1 MSFFC
6 RRAFVLSRFRHALV
20 PLTLLAGTVPQGAQA
35 QIYVGEVDGAVLLSN
50 FSTAAASQTLVDA
63 PEEIAPVRPAH
74 PGPPGAA
81 SSEATAGAS
90 NPNPRGAPP
99 LPPALKPMFER
110 IGREHA
116 LPSALLAAVAA
127 AESGFDGR
135 AQSNKGAQGLM
146 QLMPGTA
153 RQHGVRQI
161 WSLED
166 NLRGGAAHLRGLLRR
181 FSGDITLALAAY
193 NAGEQA
199 VLRAGMRVP
208 DFEETQRYVP
218 KVLAWQRD
226 YARRN

>member
-1 MSFFC
+1 M
-6 RRAFVLSRFRHALV
+6 LALWAGG
-20 PLTLLAGTVPQGAQA
+20 AGTQNAQA
-35 QIYVGEVDGAVLLSN
+35 QIYVGEADGAVLLSN
-50 FSTAAASQTLVDA
+50 FATPAASQTLVAA
-63 PEEIAPVRPAH
+63 PEEITPLRPAQTRQ
-74 PGPPGAA
+74 PGTASAGPVAAA
-81 SSEATAGAS
+81 SSTIHTPQRS
-90 NPNPRGAPP
+90 APP
-99 LPPALKPMFER
+99 LPAALKPMFDR

-127 AESGFDGR
+127 AESGFDAR
-135 AQSNKGAQGLM
+135 ALSNKGAQGLM

-153 RQHGVRQI
+153 RQHGVRQV

-166 NLRGGAAHLRGLLRR
+166 NLRGGAAHLRGLLQR
-181 FSGDITLALAAY
+181 FSGDTTLALAAY